1 MRSDRNKRMSL
12 DITKVLTA
20 MQTSVVKI
28 VFDDGYLK
36 GTLDPEVI
44 GSAWKFNQNPSSDE
58 IVVWD
63 IYERTWSTFRVD
75 AVRSVQYRIGG

>member
-1 MRSDRNKRMSL
+1 MSL